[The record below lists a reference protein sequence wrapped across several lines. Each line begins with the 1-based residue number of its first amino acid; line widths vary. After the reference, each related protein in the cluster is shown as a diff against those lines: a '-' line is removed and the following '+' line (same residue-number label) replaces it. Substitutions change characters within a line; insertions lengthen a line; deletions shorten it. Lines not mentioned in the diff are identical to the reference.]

1 MTEFA
6 IFVAVKL
13 KPGML
18 EQYLPLIEVDRASA
32 LSDEPG
38 CRHFDILRPEEG
50 GDVVHLYEVYD
61 DEEAFKA
68 HQASPHFTH
77 YAAATETMVEERV
90 IQRLSR
96 ISQ

>member
-13 KPGML
+13 KPGCL

-32 LSDEPG
+32 LRDEPG
-38 CRHFDILRPEEG
+38 CCHFDILRPEHG

-61 DEEAFKA
+61 DEAAFKA
-68 HQASPHFTH
+68 HQASPHFTA
-77 YAAATETMVEERV
+77 YAAATGAMVDERV
-90 IQRLSR
+90 IQRLIR

>member
-13 KPGML
+13 KPGCL
-18 EQYLPLIEVDRASA
+18 DQYLPLIQVDRSSA
-32 LSDEPG
+32 LRDEPG
-38 CRHFDILRPEEG
+38 CRHFDILAPEEG

-61 DEEAFKA
+61 DEAAFKA

-77 YAAATETMVEERV
+77 YAAATESMVDERIV
-90 IQRLSR
+90 QRLIR
-96 ISQ
+96 IDQ

>member
-13 KPGML
+13 KPDCL
-18 EQYLPLIEVDRASA
+18 EHYLPLIEVDRASA
-32 LSDEPG
+32 LRDEPG
-38 CRHFDILRPEEG
+38 CRHFDILTPEEG

-68 HQASPHFTH
+68 HQTSPHFTT
-77 YAAATETMVEERV
+77 YAKATESMVEERV
-90 IQRLSR
+90 IQRLHR

>member
-13 KPGML
+13 KPNCL
-18 EQYLPLIEVDRASA
+18 DKYLPLIEVDRASA
-32 LSDEPG
+32 LRDEPG
-38 CRHFDILRPEEG
+38 CRHFDILLPEDG

-61 DEEAFKA
+61 DDAAFKA

-77 YAAATETMVEERV
+77 YAAETVSMVDERV
-90 IQRLSR
+90 IQRLTR
-96 ISQ
+96 IRQ

>member
-13 KPGML
+13 NPGCL
-18 EQYLPLIEVDRASA
+18 DKYLPLIAVDRESA
-32 LSDEPG
+32 LRDEPG
-38 CRHFDILRPEEG
+38 CRHFDILQPEAG
-50 GDVVHLYEVYD
+50 GDVVHLYEVYE

-77 YAAATETMVEERV
+77 YAAATETMVEERI
-90 IQRLSR
+90 IQRLTR
-96 ISQ
+96 ISA